1 MILYTYFVIVPTLPF
16 IENKIEQK
24 LQLPIWFWLIFLALL
39 HYSFISSATAVILSH
54 YAWESEVVWT
64 LKHLTAP

>member
-1 MILYTYFVIVPTLPF
+1 VILYTDFVIVPALLF
-16 IENKIEQK
+16 IENKTEQK
-24 LQLPIWFWLIFLALL
+24 LKLPISLWLICLALL

-54 YAWESEVVWT
+54 NAWENEVVWT